1 MNMKNLIENKLQPL
15 QPQFLEVI
23 NESNKHNVPA
33 GAQSHFKVIIVSN
46 QFSGKRLVV
55 RHQAS

>member
-1 MNMKNLIENKLQPL
+1 MKNLIENKLQPL